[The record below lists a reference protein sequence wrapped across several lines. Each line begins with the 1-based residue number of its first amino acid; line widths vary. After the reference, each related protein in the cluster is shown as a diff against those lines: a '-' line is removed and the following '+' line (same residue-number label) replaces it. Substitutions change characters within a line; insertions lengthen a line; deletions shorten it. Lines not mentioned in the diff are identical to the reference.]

1 MSYKLFLDDLRHPPN
16 DGFILVKDI
25 DEFKEMVLT
34 FGLPDVI
41 AFDHDLGQ
49 GQGREGIDA
58 INWLIDDKEFDL
70 RKCEIT
76 CHSDNWHGKQNILG
90 KVASWRKHVSKR

>member
-1 MSYKLFLDDLRHPPN
+1 MSYKLYLDDQRKPVN

-34 FGLPDVI
+34 FGLPEAI

-49 GQGREGIDA
+49 GLGREGIDA
-58 INWLIDDKEFDL
+58 VNWLIDEMRFDL
-70 RKCEIT
+70 RNCDIT
-76 CHSDNWHGKQNILG
+76 CHSDNWPGKQNILG
-90 KVASWRKHVSKR
+90 KVASWRKHVSKG